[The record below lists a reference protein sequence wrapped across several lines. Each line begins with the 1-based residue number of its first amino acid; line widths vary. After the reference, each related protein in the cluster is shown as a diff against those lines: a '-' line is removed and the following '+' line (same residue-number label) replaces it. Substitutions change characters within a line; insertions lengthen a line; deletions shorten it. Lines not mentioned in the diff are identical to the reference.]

1 MNGEIN
7 VESQP
12 GKGSLFSF
20 HVWLEVPEEH
30 LEKEKAQPPE
40 LTAADVQKAVNSFYN
55 PQKESDVWSYGT
67 QENREEICK
76 KASKLILCVEMEN
89 WEKAEG
95 FADVLR
101 RLTEQAPRE
110 IKNAV
115 LRLKMAVQKADY
127 ESTETAFEKLKA
139 VIGMDQVE

>member
-1 MNGEIN
+1 
-7 VESQP
+7 
-12 GKGSLFSF
+12 
-20 HVWLEVPEEH
+20 VW
-30 LEKEKAQPPE
+30 K
-40 LTAADVQKAVNSFYN
+40 
-55 PQKESDVWSYGT
+55 YGT
-67 QENREEICK
+67 AENLEELRK
-76 KASKLILCVEMEN
+76 KSSKLMLCVEMEN

-101 RLTEQAPRE
+101 RLTDSAPRE

-139 VIGMDQVE
+139 VLAPDQEI